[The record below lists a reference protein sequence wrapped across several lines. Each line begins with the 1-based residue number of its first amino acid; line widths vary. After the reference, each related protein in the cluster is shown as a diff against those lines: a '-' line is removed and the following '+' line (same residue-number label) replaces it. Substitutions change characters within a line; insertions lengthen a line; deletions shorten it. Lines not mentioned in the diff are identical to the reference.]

1 MRNGGGGRGGGE
13 QMLISQDSH
22 TSSWTSSRSIF
33 QRCTQNCFT
42 LILHIYLPKLCSQWR
57 REQDRSEG
65 SGGCWQRPG
74 LTDTCSLNRKKRVQ
88 WASTLVA
95 VGKEHT
101 PAFSILPLAEVLL
114 LKSKLT
120 EVYAND
126 PEASKKLLILL
137 PRVSQDFPGG
147 SDSKSI
153 CLQCRR
159 PEFNPWVGKIPWRRK
174 WQPISVFLPENSMD
188 GGAWQAT
195 AHGVAKSRTRLSDFT
210 SLQSQSKSQKSLCS
224 VLEDSIQNKHGSV
237 F

>member
-1 MRNGGGGRGGGE
+1 M
-13 QMLISQDSH
+13 
-22 TSSWTSSRSIF
+22 
-33 QRCTQNCFT
+33 
-42 LILHIYLPKLCSQWR
+42 
-57 REQDRSEG
+57 
-65 SGGCWQRPG
+65 
-74 LTDTCSLNRKKRVQ
+74 
-88 WASTLVA
+88 A

-101 PAFSILPLAEVLL
+101 PSAFSILPLAEVLF

-147 SDSKSI
+147 SEGKSI

-159 PEFNPWVGKIPWRRK
+159 PGFKPWVGKIPWRRK
-174 WQPISVFLPENSMD
+174 WQPIPVFLP
-188 GGAWQAT
+188 GKF
-195 AHGVAKSRTRLSDFT
+195 HGRRSLAGYSPWGRKESDTTGRLHFT
-210 SLQSQSKSQKSLCS
+210 SLQSRSKSQRSLCS